1 MVLVG
6 PRPVRV
12 VSFQPAWTRRRLE
25 RKCPTD
31 SRVQYEPPTSACGI
45 RRSADHRRLESAL
58 KLLDPQLT
66 RDRYCRVLGAFH
78 GFYAPLEAQF
88 RHFRRSTKLTL
99 GFALPRRAA
108 LLRADLELLGWS
120 PAASDDEPLREIQSI
135 AEFAGRL
142 YVVEGAAL
150 GGQVLARSL
159 GGRWQLQRNSGLAF
173 FTGSGVLETGR
184 RWARV
189 LTWLESVAQSG
200 AKVRDMVAAASA
212 TFRALECRVVAQL
225 GQS

>member
-1 MVLVG
+1 MDSAALG
-6 PRPVRV
+6 EKMPDGLTSSIR
-12 VSFQPAWTRRRLE
+12 TIHRRL
-25 RKCPTD
+25 RD
-31 SRVQYEPPTSACGI
+31 STQ
-45 RRSADHRRLESAL
+45 ADHRRLESAL

-88 RHFRRSTKLTL
+88 RHFRRSTTLTL

-159 GGRWQLQRNSGLAF
+159 DGRWQLQRNSGLAF

-200 AKVRDMVAAASA
+200 AKARDMVAAASA

-225 GQS
+225 VQS